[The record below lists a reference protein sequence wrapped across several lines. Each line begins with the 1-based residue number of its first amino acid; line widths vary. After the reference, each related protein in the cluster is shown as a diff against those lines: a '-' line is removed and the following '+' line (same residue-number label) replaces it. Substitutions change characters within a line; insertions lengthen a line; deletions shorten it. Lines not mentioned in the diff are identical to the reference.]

1 VNHRSHCL
9 NHLTIRIDTV
19 YKKLTRCCRLR
30 LPQRRIQSAVASV
43 DVGAEI
49 DQTILTKPHCPI
61 QYVDINWFRNLYR
74 LLDGFAAA
82 QAGSDFCRWP
92 SWMVAQE
99 IFCEFNRFFHAN
111 ASGAEIPPRFS
122 KQILR
127 RRVMKIYVE
136 LIRKHE
142 LYSAKSILWSGRLPE
157 PIFKIGSRYGFPI
170 DIARIDLSGIWPPA
184 LKTFIL
190 CWLKN
195 CGSFFILGN
204 RSFLAILFGTSHDGF
219 ITR

>member
-1 VNHRSHCL
+1 MNHRSHCL

-184 LKTFIL
+184 FENLYSL
-190 CWLKN
+190 
-195 CGSFFILGN
+195 
-204 RSFLAILFGTSHDGF
+204 LAKKLWILFYFRQQVFFGNLIRHLP
-219 ITR
+219 